1 MTEKSTNSNTNCLAR
16 HLTRARVMKMFAT
29 ASLGFAALTTV
40 PFAYADEDAERERLA
55 RIGYELERLQG
66 QVNEAGR
73 EANSAT
79 RVKFRY
85 DMLARDL
92 EMVRQGIDDHL
103 DSPRQ
108 PRPAPPLKG
117 DYRR

>member
-1 MTEKSTNSNTNCLAR
+1 
-16 HLTRARVMKMFAT
+16 MKIGLRMKKIGIAAWLGLGALMFAHL
-29 ASLGFAALTTV
+29 AH
-40 PFAYADEDAERERLA
+40 ADEDAERERLA
-55 RIGYELERLQG
+55 RIVYELERLQD
-66 QVNEAGR
+66 QVNDAGKEAT
-73 EANSAT
+73 SAT
-79 RVKFRY
+79 RVRFRY

-92 EMVRQGIDDHL
+92 DMVRQGIDNHL